1 MLVTVRLFPQI
12 HGALIEELGKASRGL
27 RAARA
32 ICLMTVGMT
41 HERGHGGRVAPE
53 GAART
58 PPDAR
63 PPSPQSF
70 TAEDEL
76 FVSALLD
83 AHDR

>member
-41 HERGHGGRVAPE
+41 HERGHGGSAASGSGATTPTFGESLAP
-53 GAART
+53 R
-58 PPDAR
+58 
-63 PPSPQSF
+63 SI
-70 TAEDEL
+70 TAEDESYI
-76 FVSALLD
+76 SALLD
-83 AHDR
+83 SHRR

>member
-41 HERGHGGRVAPE
+41 HERGHAGGAVPAGGAKASPVAHS
-53 GAART
+53 
-58 PPDAR
+58 
-63 PPSPQSF
+63 PSPQSIS
-70 TAEDEL
+70 AEDES

-83 AHDR
+83 AHNR

>member
-41 HERGHGGRVAPE
+41 HERGHGGSAASGSGSTTPAFGESLAP
-53 GAART
+53 R
-58 PPDAR
+58 
-63 PPSPQSF
+63 SI
-70 TAEDEL
+70 TAEDESC
-76 FVSALLD
+76 VSALLD
-83 AHDR
+83 SHGR

>member
-41 HERGHGGRVAPE
+41 HERGHGGSAASRS
-53 GAART
+53 GA
-58 PPDAR
+58 DASYFGESLTSR
-63 PPSPQSF
+63 SI
-70 TAEDEL
+70 TAEDES

-83 AHDR
+83 SYGR

>member
-12 HGALIEELGKASRGL
+12 HGALIEELGRASRGL

-41 HERGHGGRVAPE
+41 QERGHAGGAPPE
-53 GAART
+53 GGPKASPVAHS
-58 PPDAR
+58 
-63 PPSPQSF
+63 PSPQSI
-70 TAEDEL
+70 TAEDES

>member
-27 RAARA
+27 RSARA

-41 HERGHGGRVAPE
+41 HERGHGGSAPPAGGAKASPVAY
-53 GAART
+53 
-58 PPDAR
+58 
-63 PPSPQSF
+63 PPSTQSI
-70 TAEDEL
+70 TAEDES